1 MKRATVRPVS
11 SGSVRQPG
19 RLLGPRQL
27 EVVRRHTA
35 SPAEWLSRVRL
46 NPAASCHDALW
57 PESVG
62 RSAPRHRGREFVDG
76 EAAHTRSKRYT
87 HPQRLR
93 DVTRGSVE
101 PGRDI
106 ETTVR

>member
-62 RSAPRHRGREFVDG
+62 RPAPRHRGANSSTARQ
-76 EAAHTRSKRYT
+76 HTHVRSDT
-87 HPQRLR
+87 HTLS
-93 DVTRGSVE
+93 GY
-101 PGRDI
+101 
-106 ETTVR
+106 ET